1 MSNEDKKQKLTDI
14 PPSTAICVVVTAI
27 ALIVALSVGAPA
39 LVTGS
44 LAGLLAAFGL
54 YIRQI
59 LR

>member
-1 MSNEDKKQKLTDI
+1 VTNKNDHKLSDV
-14 PPSTAICVVVTAI
+14 PPLAAICVVVTAI

-44 LAGLLAAFGL
+44 LAGLLAALGL